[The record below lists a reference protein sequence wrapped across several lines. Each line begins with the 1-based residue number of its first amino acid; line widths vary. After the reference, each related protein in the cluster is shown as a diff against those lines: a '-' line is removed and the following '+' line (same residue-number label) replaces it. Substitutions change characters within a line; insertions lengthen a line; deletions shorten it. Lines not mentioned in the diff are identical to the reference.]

1 MTSKITGTGSLY
13 LKEQAAALAEVGA
26 SGQVWV
32 DDATPNTLMFTNDAG
47 TDEQLSGLGYQSV
60 VQVVNVTDG
69 EVATGT
75 TTTPDNDTIP
85 QITEGNEY
93 MTLAITPKSATNI
106 LKIEVVWVGAVT
118 SAARK
123 AIALFQDS
131 TADTLAVVYS
141 YMPAGQSNSNT
152 FVHYMTAGTVSATT
166 FRVRVGSSN
175 AGTTTFNGDAGN
187 RYYGGRMS
195 SSITITEYTP

>member
-60 VQVVNVTDG
+60 VQVVNVTNSA
-69 EVATGT
+69 VATGT
-75 TTTPDNDTIP
+75 TVMPSDDTIP
-85 QITEGNEY
+85 QNNEGIEF
-93 MTLAITPKSATNI
+93 MTLAITPKSASNK
-106 LKIEVVWVGAVT
+106 LKIEVVWFGAD
-118 SAARK
+118 AATNTHTL
-123 AIALFQDS
+123 ALFQDS
-131 TADTLAVVYS
+131 TANALAAVELNATADWRTVDNFS
-141 YMPAGQSNSNT
+141 
-152 FVHYMTAGTVSATT
+152 HYMTAGTVSETT
-166 FRVRVGSSN
+166 FKVRVGSAAST
-175 AGTTTFNGDAGN
+175 TTTFNGLSGG
-187 RYYGGRMS
+187 RKYGGVAA